1 MSSTELLVDLRIPRP
16 DNRDEAR
23 AAAALDRVRQF
34 RIVDAQTY
42 VIAADLLA
50 EAKGEWKLEE
60 AKRVELKEPI
70 LESARRTDA
79 LFAPRLQFWKEAER
93 LLKEGLD
100 GWNKEQKRIADQKQ
114 RELDDLARK
123 ERERVAAAAAEVARK
138 AAAKA
143 EEERKA
149 AAAKLAEE
157 QAERRKA
164 QEAETARLRAEREA
178 EEARAAGDRE
188 AELRAQRQATQAAA
202 ASSAAFRASM
212 QAAGA
217 ASKLET
223 RAASTEQRGA
233 EKAEMLSMQAASVV
247 APTVVV
253 DVPKVK
259 GLSSRQVWTHQVV
272 DLNALIDAVIAG
284 KAPRIYLMANDK
296 TLGAMAKAQESQFNC
311 PGVKAFPQTITASKA
326 TR

>member
-1 MSSTELLVDLRIPRP
+1 MSENLLVNVQIANPGDG
-16 DNRDEAR
+16 DNVQ
-23 AAAALDRVRQF
+23 AAAALERMRGFEIMDTATYQ
-34 RIVDAQTY
+34 IVAS
-42 VIAADLLA
+42 DLA
-50 EAKGEWKLEE
+50 SIKGQWETVE
-60 AKRVELKEPI
+60 AKRVKLKKPI
-70 LESARRTDA
+70 LEAGRGIDE
-79 LFAPRLQFWKEAER
+79 LFASPLGFLKQAEAIAKSKLDAWTREQARLAKIEQDR
-93 LLKEGLD
+93 LDL
-100 GWNKEQKRIADQKQ
+100 
-114 RELDDLARK
+114 LARK

-143 EEERKA
+143 EEDRKA

-164 QEAETARLRAEREA
+164 QEAETARLRAEHEA

-188 AELRAQRQATQAAA
+188 AELRAQRQATEAAA

-259 GLSSRQVWTHQVV
+259 GLSSRQVWEHEVT

-284 KAPRIYLMANDK
+284 KAPRIYLAANDK

-311 PGVKAFPQTITASKA
+311 PGVKAFPKTITASKA